1 MVLLLRLSPAMPFN
15 VMNFVSGTSAV
26 RLRDFVLGS
35 VGMLPA
41 IVAYVYLGAAFG
53 SGSGADAGGGGG
65 NKDDGGE
72 DGSHGAG
79 HAGCQRRRRWNAGA
93 RRGSTA
99 LVMMPRGSDPSAVR
113 GNRGVFFLD
122 VTHSPPP
129 HAPTRTRRSFI
140 TMMTIPTGI
149 L

>member
-26 RLRDFVLGS
+26 QLRDFVLGS

-65 NKDDGGE
+65 NKDDGSE
-72 DGSHGAG
+72 DGSHGRTVKVALMCCG
-79 HAGCQRRRRWNAGA
+79 I
-93 RRGSTA
+93 TA
-99 LVMMPRGSDPSAVR
+99 SLLAVWAASR
-113 GNRGVFFLD
+113 AAKKQMAAIVLEQGERDTLD
-122 VTHSPPP
+122 VSDGGGGMQAPAVAPP
-129 HAPTRTRRSFI
+129 R
-140 TMMTIPTGI
+140 